1 MQALLYKV
9 GKAIAAKISS
19 QILFLVFVWFYVKI
33 SKMLNVDIWNFDDD
47 SNVDIFLTKI
57 CGDFVNLNNIKSLE
71 IQSPMSVDQT

>member
-1 MQALLYKV
+1 MQALLYKGV
-9 GKAIAAKISS
+9 KAIAAKISS